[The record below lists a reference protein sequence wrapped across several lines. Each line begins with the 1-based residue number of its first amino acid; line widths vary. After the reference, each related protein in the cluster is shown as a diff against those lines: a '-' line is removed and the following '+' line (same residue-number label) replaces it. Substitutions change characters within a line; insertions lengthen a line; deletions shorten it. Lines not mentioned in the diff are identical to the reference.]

1 MTASREA
8 YIVLNRIEGIGPVR
22 VKALCEALGSPEA
35 VLGASADVLARVR
48 GIGPKIAE
56 SLAEQAGRLD
66 AASEEEKAGRVGAK
80 LVTPLD
86 EGYPEPLRNIYD
98 PPLCLYVAGEWREGD
113 ARALAVV
120 GTRRMS
126 KYGEAQTER
135 LAGGIAKAGF
145 TVVSGLARG
154 VDTVAHRAALSA
166 GGRTIAVLGGALD
179 KLYPPE
185 NRELARAI
193 AGGHGAVMS
202 EYPMGRSPDRTTF
215 PCRNRIVAGL
225 SRGVIVTEAP
235 TDSGAMNTASQA
247 LEQGRS
253 VLAVPGRV
261 DMEGARGPNKLIRE
275 GAVLVQ
281 EVSDVL
287 EEFEGLFP
295 ASAIAREN
303 QRQDIRQQL
312 RLSPEEERVVRA
324 LWREPEMDFDEL
336 ARRAE
341 LPVQRLLT
349 LSLQMEM
356 KRILRRLPGRR
367 VALADGVRGWT
378 FEESGGEP

>member
-1 MTASREA
+1 MTASRDA

-35 VLGASADVLARVR
+35 VLGAPADVLSRVR

-66 AASEEEKAGRVGAK
+66 AASEEEKAARLGAK

-86 EGYPEPLRNIYD
+86 GGYPEPLRNIYD
-98 PPLCLYVAGEWREGD
+98 PPLCLYVAGEWRASD

-135 LAGGIAKAGF
+135 LAAGIAKAGF

-166 GGRTIAVLGGALD
+166 GGRTVAVLGGALD

-185 NRELARAI
+185 NRDLARAI
-193 AGGHGAVMS
+193 AAGRGAVMS

-225 SRGVIVTEAP
+225 SRGVVVTEAP
-235 TDSGAMNTASQA
+235 VDSGAMNTASQA

-281 EVSDVL
+281 EVADVL

-303 QRQDIRQQL
+303 QRQDIRQ
-312 RLSPEEERVVRA
+312 RLPLSSEEERVVRA
-324 LWREPEMDFDEL
+324 LWREPEMDLDEL

-378 FEESGGEP
+378 FPGGKAP

>member
-1 MTASREA
+1 MTTSRDA

-35 VLGASADVLARVR
+35 VLGAPADVLSRVR

-66 AASEEEKAGRVGAK
+66 AASEEEKAARLGAK

-86 EGYPEPLRNIYD
+86 GGYPEPLRNIYD
-98 PPLCLYVAGEWREGD
+98 PPLCLYVAGEWRASD

-135 LAGGIAKAGF
+135 LAAGIAKAGF

-166 GGRTIAVLGGALD
+166 GGRTVAVLGGALD

-185 NRELARAI
+185 NRDLARAI
-193 AGGHGAVMS
+193 AAGRGAVMS

-225 SRGVIVTEAP
+225 SRGVVVTEAP
-235 TDSGAMNTASQA
+235 VDSGAMNTASQA

-281 EVSDVL
+281 EVADVL

-303 QRQDIRQQL
+303 QRQDIRQRL
-312 RLSPEEERVVRA
+312 PLSPEEERVVRA
-324 LWREPEMDFDEL
+324 LWREPEMDLDEL

-378 FEESGGEP
+378 FPGGEAP

>member
-1 MTASREA
+1 MTTSRDA

-35 VLGASADVLARVR
+35 VLGAPADVLSRVR

-66 AASEEEKAGRVGAK
+66 AASEEEKAARLGAK

-86 EGYPEPLRNIYD
+86 GGYPEPLRNIYD
-98 PPLCLYVAGEWREGD
+98 PPLCLYVAGEWQASD

-135 LAGGIAKAGF
+135 LAAGIAKAGF

-166 GGRTIAVLGGALD
+166 GGRTVAVLGGALD

-185 NRELARAI
+185 NRDLARAI
-193 AGGHGAVMS
+193 AAGRGAVMS

-225 SRGVIVTEAP
+225 SRGVVVTEAP
-235 TDSGAMNTASQA
+235 VDSGAMNTASQA

-281 EVSDVL
+281 EVADVL

-303 QRQDIRQQL
+303 QRQDIRQRL
-312 RLSPEEERVVRA
+312 PLSPEEERVVRA
-324 LWREPEMDFDEL
+324 LWREPEMDLDEL

-378 FEESGGEP
+378 FGGEGGA

>member
-1 MTASREA
+1 
-8 YIVLNRIEGIGPVR
+8 
-22 VKALCEALGSPEA
+22 
-35 VLGASADVLARVR
+35 
-48 GIGPKIAE
+48 
-56 SLAEQAGRLD
+56 
-66 AASEEEKAGRVGAK
+66 
-80 LVTPLD
+80 
-86 EGYPEPLRNIYD
+86 
-98 PPLCLYVAGEWREGD
+98 
-113 ARALAVV
+113 
-120 GTRRMS
+120 
-126 KYGEAQTER
+126 
-135 LAGGIAKAGF
+135 
-145 TVVSGLARG
+145 
-154 VDTVAHRAALSA
+154 
-166 GGRTIAVLGGALD
+166 VLGGALD

-193 AGGHGAVMS
+193 TTGRGAVMS

-235 TDSGAMNTASQA
+235 LDSGAMNTAGQA
-247 LEQGRS
+247 LEQGRT

-295 ASAIAREN
+295 ASAVARVG
-303 QRQDIRQQL
+303 QKQDIRREL
-312 RLSPEEERVVRA
+312 SLSPEEERVVRA

-341 LPVQRLLT
+341 LGAPRLLT

-367 VALADGVRGWT
+367 VALADGVREWC
-378 FEESGGEP
+378 GGGGGA